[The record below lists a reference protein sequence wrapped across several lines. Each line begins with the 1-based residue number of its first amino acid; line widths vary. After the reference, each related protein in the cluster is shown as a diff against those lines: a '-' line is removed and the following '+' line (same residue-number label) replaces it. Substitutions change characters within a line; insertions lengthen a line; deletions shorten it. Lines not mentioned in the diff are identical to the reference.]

1 MVVVTFVVVMRW
13 GRRATRVALCG
24 VLLGLAAL
32 VPIAPDASAHLAP
45 PPPTRPVDE
54 PATRAAGYHHLGA
67 TTVGTW
73 SGVSGRLTVSDP
85 GVRPGTFDFVAA
97 RFMARSADGTT
108 WLEAGWSENGWLR
121 DGKKRIYSYDTV
133 RKRWTFY
140 NQYPISPGDHVWIY
154 VETTRGGNRGTHW
167 SAWLWWG
174 NKWRLLVNQAL
185 PIGAAAT
192 IEEYVEVYVD
202 PAAGGAITLP
212 AAGFDNVLLKDRHGK
227 TRYWRESAVPT
238 GAGTGFGTYCLN
250 WTSRFDTWTA
260 ATCTAP

>member
-1 MVVVTFVVVMRW
+1 
-13 GRRATRVALCG
+13 
-24 VLLGLAAL
+24 
-32 VPIAPDASAHLAP
+32 
-45 PPPTRPVDE
+45 
-54 PATRAAGYHHLGA
+54 
-67 TTVGTW
+67 
-73 SGVSGRLTVSDP
+73 
-85 GVRPGTFDFVAA
+85 VAA

-121 DGKKRIYSYDTV
+121 DGKQRIYTYDTA
-133 RKRWTFY
+133 RKKWTFY

-167 SAWLWWG
+167 SAWLWWEK
-174 NKWRLLVNQAL
+174 KWRLLVNEAL

-202 PAAGGAITLP
+202 PSAGGAITLP

-227 TRYWRESAVPT
+227 TRYWREADVPT
-238 GAGTGFGTYCLN
+238 GAGTGFGTYCLS

-260 ATCTAP
+260 ATCASP

>member
-1 MVVVTFVVVMRW
+1 MVVVTFVVVV
-13 GRRATRVALCG
+13 RRTLCG
-24 VLLGLAAL
+24 LLLAVATL
-32 VPIAPDASAHLAP
+32 GPVAHPAAAQLAP
-45 PPPTRPVDE
+45 PPPTRTTYEPV
-54 PATRAAGYHHLGA
+54 PRTAGYHHLGA

-73 SGVSGRLTVSDP
+73 SGVSGRLTVADP

-121 DGKKRIYSYDTV
+121 DGKQRVYTYDTM

-140 NQYPISPGDHVWIY
+140 NQYPISVGDHVWIY

-202 PAAGGAITLP
+202 PSAGGAITLP

-227 TRYWRESAVPT
+227 TRYWRETDVPT
-238 GAGTGFGTYCLN
+238 GAGAGFGTYCLN
-250 WTSRFDTWTA
+250 WTSRFDTWSA
-260 ATCTAP
+260 ATCTSP